1 MTSSV
6 TFRIVGQQTFVS
18 EFTLVIDSVL
28 PDVVGVLRSLAD
40 FFSKVLTDEF
50 FGCDVTI
57 FRVFSVTLI
66 KGTSEGID
74 RLNDVMNSWVLKFF
88 DMMIIFIS

>member
-28 PDVVGVLRSLAD
+28 PDVVGVLPSFSD